1 MKWNNMNTYRG
12 AAFYIDIL
20 GFSALTQGLV
30 VGLNRE
36 DYEAWGINAKEQQ
49 NHHVLAATIIVEFRN
64 VLQALKKHIPSIHI
78 AHISDCAFIWS
89 EDVAELLRGVHY
101 FMWAAVRDKGIL
113 CRGGISY
120 GEIVEV
126 ENKDY
131 ALGSVV
137 LGDAVTRAVHLE
149 SVLKG
154 PRIAMDEEFPHAV
167 WSQAKS
173 IQCIQALTPDLFY
186 AITNEIDMAETNEYR
201 WYLCDEDFLVNHG
214 YSINSDD
221 RFEVTKARLTVFNTL
236 KYHPRMGWNTKGD
249 KALVQLKA
257 GAMAISKDNLMH
269 VHHLF
274 ESSIVLTD
282 KRSMTYLE
290 SANKRVKEAH
300 YKEV

>member
-1 MKWNNMNTYRG
+1 MKLNNMNTYRG

-89 EDVAELLRGVHY
+89 ENVVELLRGVRY
-101 FMWAAVRDKGIL
+101 FMWTAVRDKGIL

-167 WSQAKS
+167 WTQAKS

-186 AITNEIDMAETNEYR
+186 AITNEIDMAEANEYR

-274 ESSIVLTD
+274 DSSIVLTD
-282 KRSMTYLE
+282 MRSMTNLE
-290 SANKRVKEAH
+290 RANKRVEEAF